1 MEAMR
6 TAVEG
11 VSLGLLSTA
20 EPDGPAV
27 VIATPQFSISSKV
40 VSNMT
45 EEPFESET
53 PDGTPVE
60 VVVTAT
66 TISSVD
72 TSKPIGA
79 VTVISLAQ
87 LFPMRLAGEDA
98 AGGGQRRLQEDS
110 DGTASASQAGGSVSF
125 SLHQARLPWPWQPYA
140 SPLPPKS

>member
-53 PDGTPVE
+53 PDGTPIE

-66 TISSVD
+66 TIASAD
-72 TSKPIGA
+72 RSKPIGA
-79 VTVISLAQ
+79 VTMTSKAQ
-87 LFPMRLAGEDA
+87 LFSTRLAGEDA
-98 AGGGQRRLQEDS
+98 AGGQPQENS
-110 DGTASASQAGGSVSF
+110 DGAASASQAGASVSF
-125 SLHQARLPWPWQPYA
+125 SLYQACL
-140 SPLPPKS
+140 PLPLAAPAYPPPCPVAL